1 MTGNKRNPDDSP
13 KKARVI
19 DVAPAKRKTGGVR
32 KLAVGS
38 LICLIVIVIIF
49 VAVVGLYL
57 YPKWTIEGRQS
68 EAIGLLSGIRDAEES
83 YYHQKG
89 SYSMDADELGLTFP
103 PKPNR
108 YEWKI
113 TRADDKGFR
122 AEAWGNID
130 DDGAIDRW
138 EITSKD
144 RFPRNVVNDVEN

>member
-13 KKARVI
+13 KKARGI

-49 VAVVGLYL
+49 VAVVGLY
-57 YPKWTIEGRQS
+57 
-68 EAIGLLSGIRDAEES
+68 LLSGIRDAEES